1 MSSIHSAHTFNLPTW
16 TQVLYVFCYAM
27 GEDYADAN
35 QLAINNLSLSDLL
48 VQRDIT
54 AALNSTLLCQLSPET
69 MSEPI

>member
-1 MSSIHSAHTFNLPTW
+1 
-16 TQVLYVFCYAM
+16 M

-48 VQRDIT
+48 VQRDIA

-69 MSEPI
+69 MWAHLEMYCGDKQQL